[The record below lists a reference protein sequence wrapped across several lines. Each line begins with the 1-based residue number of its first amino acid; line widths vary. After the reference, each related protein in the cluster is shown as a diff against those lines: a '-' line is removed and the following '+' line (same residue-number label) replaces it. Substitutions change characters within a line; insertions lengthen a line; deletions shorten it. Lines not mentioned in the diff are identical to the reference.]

1 MESSYRSFV
10 WVVKVYFNDDFEL
23 APTSFADL
31 VWWLH
36 NNAVLIG
43 VTLM

>member
-23 APTSFADL
+23 APTSFADF
-31 VWWLH
+31 VRRLH

-43 VTLM
+43 VTFV